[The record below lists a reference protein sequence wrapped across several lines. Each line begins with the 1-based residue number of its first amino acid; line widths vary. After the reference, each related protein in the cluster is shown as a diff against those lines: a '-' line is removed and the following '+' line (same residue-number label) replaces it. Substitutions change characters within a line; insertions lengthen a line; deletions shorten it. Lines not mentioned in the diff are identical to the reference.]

1 MKQGQ
6 TLKTLIGP
14 NGVIGVNV
22 LLLVEELEHN
32 QEVEVVILLETE
44 VFHVPLIQILRL
56 KSVIMG
62 HVLVGYLLS

>member
-1 MKQGQ
+1 M
-6 TLKTLIGP
+6 
-14 NGVIGVNV
+14 NV

-32 QEVEVVILLETE
+32 QEVEVVILLEME

-62 HVLVGYLLS
+62 HVLVGY